1 VGEDLLERGAILGH
15 GLGTG
20 LTESH
25 AVSLANTGEDEG
37 VAVFCFGEVVT
48 GDGSPSKTANDVDSS
63 AFIEGVDVGDCRGG
77 DTGGPA
83 NRVSTAMWTFDGVI
97 RVVGG
102 RKVKLGRGVR
112 ASAATAG
119 VHGGE
124 RLGIV
129 SEDEAVRGGDGVRGR
144 TRGWRRF
151 AQELAVRGVAEIEL
165 VVPGASGHEVRADRY
180 GFGLEGFEGSIAS
193 GFGGQHGG
201 DGGFAIHS
209 DDGEQTPGGW
219 PDFERAAIVACE
231 LLRDGEKERRR
242 IGVAAGDRDLG
253 DVDGSWA
260 DDEGNGVIIEA
271 ESCGV
276 RARTGLKDKLLRS
289 GVQDEG
295 VAGKSGDGEL
305 LEMEQAQDTDADG

>member
-1 VGEDLLERGAILGH
+1 MSESDFGCIFTSTGVHTLETKFPNSRSLHRPVDDGGVGIVVGEDLLKRGAILGH

-25 AVSLANTGEDEG
+25 GVCLASTGEDEA
-37 VAVFCFGEVVT
+37 VAVFCFGEVVA
-48 GDGSPSKTANDVDSS
+48 GDGGPSKTANDVDSS
-63 AFIEGVDVGDCRGG
+63 TFIKGVEVGDCPGG

-83 NRVSTAMWTFDGVI
+83 NRVRTAMWTFDGVI

-129 SEDEAVRGGDGVRGR
+129 SDDEAVRGGDGVRGR

-180 GFGLEGFEGSIAS
+180 IHTGPCPPSSSCFVCYRLSNPEEPFVDIVIRRKRFLAGTQKLETK
-193 GFGGQHGG
+193 Q
-201 DGGFAIHS
+201 
-209 DDGEQTPGGW
+209 
-219 PDFERAAIVACE
+219 
-231 LLRDGEKERRR
+231 L
-242 IGVAAGDRDLG
+242 
-253 DVDGSWA
+253 
-260 DDEGNGVIIEA
+260 
-271 ESCGV
+271 
-276 RARTGLKDKLLRS
+276 
-289 GVQDEG
+289 
-295 VAGKSGDGEL
+295 
-305 LEMEQAQDTDADG
+305 